1 MEYNVKIGESCFL
14 RTVRCRRYN
23 GEALLLRRSATSG
36 NPGTLGLPGGNK
48 DAEDE
53 DLMTTA
59 LREAREEMGSVPPH
73 GVLGQ
78 IFTRFALTNVA
89 CEIRC

>member
-1 MEYNVKIGESCFL
+1 MRDLIPDLS
-14 RTVRCRRYN
+14 RRYD

-59 LREAREEMGSVPPH
+59 LREATEEMGLVPPH
-73 GVLGQ
+73 VVLGQ
-78 IFTRFALTNVA
+78 IFTRFAPL
-89 CEIRC
+89 